1 LAVLETAYASLQQ
14 ALVRA
19 EAERE
24 EYRQLYV
31 LLREENEKLKRGL
44 LGQKAER
51 LSRDDRPLALAL
63 LDMLLGEQSG
73 AAIPETQTVREHE
86 RRKPPGRKPLPEHLP
101 RVEIELVPLD
111 VQREGLKHFERIGEE
126 VSEVLERR
134 PASAVVV
141 RVIRPKFVP
150 KDRLRNAPTPVLIAA
165 PAELPIER
173 GLAGPG
179 LLADT
184 VVRRWQDHQPLHRLE
199 GIYARDGIALA
210 RSTVCGWHEELAA
223 LARPVVEAMRE
234 DAFRQPYLCT
244 DATGVL
250 VQAKEKCRTGHFWV
264 LVAPPLHVLFGYSPR
279 HDSAGVDRLLAG
291 YQGYLVADAHGRL
304 STTTSSRTAQ
314 SSKSAA
320 SRTRGAT
327 STRPSA
333 PRPLATASP
342 TSRQAVRQ
350 EQSRPLGDRFFAGG
364 DALVDGVLDETPLAK
379 AIGYA
384 RNQREA
390 LRRFLDDGRLPLHN
404 NASEL
409 PLRRQVIG
417 RRNGLFVGSADAAE
431 VNTTF
436 VSLLASC
443 GLHRI
448 APWAYLRDLFCL
460 LPGWPRRRVLDLAPA
475 YWKQPLEDQDAS
487 SGWPPILSAP
497 PSSPSTART
506 ATRDSRRRGPRQPRG
521 SSNGY
526 ISSARRPARD
536 RAAGPSRP
544 RRPDHARRAPARGR
558 PHARRARPRPAYRR
572 RCAPCASGT
581 RSPRCDRRAAAA
593 PR

>member
-1 LAVLETAYASLQQ
+1 MGAVEGERSLGERLAELETAYVSLQQ
-14 ALVRA
+14 ALTRA

-24 EYRQLYV
+24 DYRTLYL

-51 LSRDDRPLALAL
+51 LSRDDRQLALAI
-63 LDMLLGEQSG
+63 LDLMLGEQTV
-73 AAIPETQTVREHE
+73 AAIPETQQVREHE

-101 RVEIELVPLD
+101 RVDIELVPLD
-111 VQREGLKHFERIGEE
+111 VQREGLNRFERIGEE

-150 KDRLRNAPTPVLIAA
+150 KDRLRNGPTPVRIAE

-210 RSTVCGWHEELAA
+210 RSTVCGWHDELAA

-234 DAFRQPYLCT
+234 DAFRQPVLCT

-279 HDSAGVDRLLAG
+279 HDGAGVDKLLAG
-291 YQGYLVADAHGRL
+291 YQGYLVADAHAVYDHLYADGTIVEVGCFAHAR
-304 STTTSSRTAQ
+304 RYFYTALG
-314 SSKSAA
+314 SEPERAREA
-320 SRTRGAT
+320 LALIGALFQIE
-327 STRPSA
+327 RQV
-333 PRPLATASP
+333 ATAAP
-342 TSRQAVRQ
+342 TTRRAVRQ
-350 EQSRPLGDRFFAGG
+350 EQSRPIVDRFFAWCDG
-364 DALVDGVLDETPLAK
+364 LVDRVLDETPLAK

-409 PLRRQVIG
+409 QLRRQVIG
-417 RRNGLFVGSADAAE
+417 RRNWLFVGSDEAAE

-448 APWAYLRDLFCL
+448 EPWAYLRDLFCL
-460 LPGWPRRRVLDLAPA
+460 LPAWPRRRVLKLAPA
-475 YWKQPLEDQDAS
+475 YWQQTLEDKDAQERLAAN
-487 SGWPPILSAP
+487 PF
-497 PSSPSTART
+497 RT
-506 ATRDSRRRGPRQPRG
+506 AILALD
-521 SSNGY
+521 
-526 ISSARRPARD
+526 
-536 RAAGPSRP
+536 
-544 RRPDHARRAPARGR
+544 R
-558 PHARRARPRPAYRR
+558 PHRDT
-572 RCAPCASGT
+572 G
-581 RSPRCDRRAAAA
+581 
-593 PR
+593 